1 MAKNDKAKAKASA
14 PVVNER
20 YKRME
25 ALRKLFPGAVKDL
38 AKTLGITEQ
47 EYYNLENTLP
57 GAIKPAYIID
67 IAHYYGVSVAYMLG
81 FTQNEG
87 TFEGTPEKINEMRSC
102 NLLDPWAPNVFAAT
116 KVFGSAV
123 VEKSVKSVEKAG
135 KETAKKVEK
144 PVEKVEKLPAK
155 TAEPAKVAPAK
166 AAPAKAEPAKTAKPA
181 ETAKTAKT
189 AEPTTEPP
197 KRKYTR
203 HQAWPTPAE
212 AAALEKRKARM
223 EEKKAAVADKTADAA
238 ITEAKQPEPIKAV
251 VDVAAPVVK
260 LTSPAPIIA
269 EAKVDP
275 NNIPLSSAEVV
286 MKAMTDEEQGIA
298 PTTEDNS
305 IKDAVMSRMLEN
317 VAQAAPIT
325 AAPIVAAEPEN
336 KEIEVT
342 LNLKVVAGTKM
353 TINIDATSGVAVI
366 K

>member
-1 MAKNDKAKAKASA
+1 MAKNDKVKAKAST

-123 VEKSVKSVEKAG
+123 VEKSVKSVEKVG

-144 PVEKVEKLPAK
+144 PVEKVEKSPAK
-155 TAEPAKVAPAK
+155 TAEPAKA
-166 AAPAKAEPAKTAKPA
+166 AKPA
-181 ETAKTAKT
+181 ETAKAAKP

-223 EEKKAAVADKTADAA
+223 EEKKAAGANTTADAA
-238 ITEAKQPEPIKAV
+238 ITEAKQPGPIKAV
-251 VDVAAPVVK
+251 VGIAAPVVK
-260 LTSPAPIIA
+260 LTNPAPIIA
-269 EAKVDP
+269 EAKADP
-275 NNIPLSSAEVV
+275 NSIPLSGAEVV
-286 MKAMTDEEQGIA
+286 MKAMSDEEQGIA